1 MFGYEFFENLGVDA
15 MTIDWRRNEL
25 CTIQPKALDG
35 GQKSG
40 AFHNDFVAWADHG
53 FANEVQC
60 LLTAR
65 GHNELL

>member
-1 MFGYEFFENLGVDA
+1 MA
-15 MTIDWRRNEL
+15 IDWRRNEL
-25 CTIQPKALDG
+25 CAIQPKALNS

-40 AFHNDFVAWADHG
+40 AFYNDFVTGADHG
-53 FANEVQC
+53 FANEVEC